1 MADTFVVGIDFGTTF
16 SGVAAAYSANP
27 ESPDE
32 INIIKT
38 CVTQRQGAYTELI
51 LSRWSGGNKI
61 TSDKVPSEVA
71 YGSRPAGA
79 PVSQSGRLG
88 SADPFNFDGLKNAL
102 DTTQRNAQDSQMRW
116 GFQIRTDEDR
126 LRCLKLFLD
135 PSQAIP
141 RYVSLPDTQRQL
153 VDCGKTVDTVV
164 AEYLRALFTHTKDIL
179 GRRYGQQFVA
189 STPLTVV
196 LTVPAVWSDA
206 AKNAT
211 FKAAEAAGMG
221 DEIRMI
227 SEPEAAAVYTLQAI
241 QPNHLKVGHNFVVI
255 DAGGGT
261 VDLISYTIRQLKP
274 LRLEELAKGSGGFCG
289 AAFLNVRFEQFVSNK
304 LGAETFAEIRDK
316 KPKSWLV
323 ALKYFEEHVKRN
335 FDPEDDLE
343 FNIAF
348 PGVPDNA
355 DAGIEGGFLV
365 MDSSE
370 VTAIFRPIVAD
381 IIIFLIEGQIN
392 QLQSFGLKVDGLV
405 LVGGFGQSECLL
417 KCLKGRFSRGASSI
431 EIFQPVNAWTS
442 VVRGAVLRGLE
453 GSEMVTNRKARRH
466 YGVEYREPFPAGR
479 HPNSCKEW
487 DNIEERWVAANRMEW
502 FIKKGQTVSSTE
514 PVLFDFYVSFDAGHS
529 RTLTEELIICDA
541 DVAPKGFDSKA
552 GAVTRVACKMV
563 VNVNSV
569 PRHLFEEHR
578 NSQGRSY
585 QCLSFQLGMQV
596 ESGGLRFDF
605 RVDGVVY
612 GKVAVTFL

>member
-1 MADTFVVGIDFGTTF
+1 MADTFVVGIDF
-16 SGVAAAYSANP
+16 AAYSANP

>member
-1 MADTFVVGIDFGTTF
+1 MADTLVVGIDFGTTF

-32 INIIKT
+32 ISIIKT
-38 CVTQRQGAYTELI
+38 
-51 LSRWSGGNKI
+51 WPGGNNI

-71 YGSRPAGA
+71 YGSRQTGA

-88 SADPFNFDGLKNAL
+88 SADPFNFNGLKKAL
-102 DTTQRNAQDSQMRW
+102 DTTQSN
-116 GFQIRTDEDR
+116 R

-141 RYVSLPDTQRQL
+141 DYVSLPDTQRQL
-153 VDCGKTVDTVV
+153 VGCGKAVDTVV

-189 STPLTVV
+189 STKLTVV

-211 FKAAEAAGMG
+211 SKAAEAAGMG
-221 DEIRMI
+221 DDIRMI

-241 QPNHLKVGHNFVVI
+241 QPNHLKVGHSFVVI

-261 VDLISYTIRQLKP
+261 VDLISYSIRQLKP

-381 IIIFLIEGQIN
+381 IISLIEGQIN
-392 QLQSFGLKVDGLV
+392 QLQSFGLKVNGLV

-417 KCLKGRFSRGASSI
+417 KCLKGNFSRGASSI
-431 EIFQPVNAWTS
+431 EILQPVNAWTA

-466 YGVEYREPFPAGR
+466 YGVEYREPFQAGR
-479 HPNSCKEW
+479 HPNSCKQW

-541 DVAPKGFDSKA
+541 DVAPRGFDSKA

-569 PRHLFEEHR
+569 PRHLFEEQR

-605 RVDGVVY
+605 RVDDVVY
-612 GKVAVTFL
+612 GKVAATFL